1 MRGTTASQR
10 RSTPATAAPPPPAIA
25 PGEKAAPLADDAP
38 LNFSAAALIATHSCL
53 SCSTRE
59 ARILLIYAR
68 FFSIPSRK
76 FADKVQP
83 VILSEAKDLPSR
95 LSIFSEQIPRR
106 CAPRD
111 DRVGVFAG
119 GIVSPLP
126 GQDTRRAQREVR
138 FSS

>member
-10 RSTPATAAPPPPAIA
+10 RLTPATAAPPPPAIA

-68 FFSIPSRK
+68 SFSHTCRED
-76 FADKVQP
+76 ADT
-83 VILSEAKDLPSR
+83 AKQGREESSPASDCRCGVVGTVSSPK
-95 LSIFSEQIPRR
+95 ITPRH
-106 CAPRD
+106 A
-111 DRVGVFAG
+111 
-119 GIVSPLP
+119 
-126 GQDTRRAQREVR
+126 
-138 FSS
+138 